1 MLVELLNGSVNI
13 TVYDSPTLIRIAI
26 RSLHVLVNGG
36 AFHNGAAW
44 DLMSSAWALIRNY
57 RCSRLIQADIFLSAV
72 HLEKFHA
79 HVDVR
84 NGLILCVLGIKGI
97 RLISKR

>member
-1 MLVELLNGSVNI
+1 MLVELLNGSINI

-44 DLMSSAWALIRNY
+44 D
-57 RCSRLIQADIFLSAV
+57 
-72 HLEKFHA
+72 
-79 HVDVR
+79 
-84 NGLILCVLGIKGI
+84 
-97 RLISKR
+97 